1 VIILFE
7 TFDVTVSLSYGQI
20 SPQAKNEGESYVTW
34 KIRRERE
41 SDRERE
47 RERER
52 AREAE
57 TREEGREERM
67 FFHTITDRAT
77 KC

>member
-47 RERER
+47 RERES
-52 AREAE
+52 
-57 TREEGREERM
+57 
-67 FFHTITDRAT
+67 
-77 KC
+77 